1 MAQHAMCSLFLGIL
15 KQTHKK
21 IQLVFC
27 IFCGKYYKQTNL
39 YTRDEFFFMSQKGV
53 VKMIKERGKYFLKR
67 TNIQYT
73 HTL

>member
-21 IQLVFC
+21 LQLVFC

-39 YTRDEFFFMSQKGV
+39 YTRDEFSFMSQKGV
-53 VKMIKERGKYFLKR
+53 VKMIKEREG
-67 TNIQYT
+67 NIF
-73 HTL
+73 